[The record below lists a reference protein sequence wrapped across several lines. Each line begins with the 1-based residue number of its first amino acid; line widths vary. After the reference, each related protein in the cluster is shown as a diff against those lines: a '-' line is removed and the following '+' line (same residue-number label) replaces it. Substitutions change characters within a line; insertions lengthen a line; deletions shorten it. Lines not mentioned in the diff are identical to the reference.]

1 MSTEQNK
8 ANYRRFIEEVWNKG
22 NLAVID
28 EIASPDLIA
37 HFLPPGT
44 PPGGESMKQSVA
56 SFRAAFPDVR
66 ITFEDLI
73 AERDRIAVRC
83 RITGTQRGPFYL
95 KTIIPPTGRRISVQG
110 IDVWRFDGNGKWV
123 ECWGGLD
130 RLALLQQ
137 LGAIP
142 ETSPSPS

>member
-8 ANYRRFIEEVWNKG
+8 ANYRLFVEEVWNKG

-28 EIASPDLIA
+28 EIASPDLIV

-44 PPGGESMKQSVA
+44 PPGGESMKQSIA

-73 AERDRIAVRC
+73 AERDRIAARC

-95 KTIIPPTGRRISVQG
+95 KTPISPTGRRISVQG
-110 IDVWRFDGNGKWV
+110 IDIWRFDGNGKWV

-142 ETSPSPS
+142 EASPSPS